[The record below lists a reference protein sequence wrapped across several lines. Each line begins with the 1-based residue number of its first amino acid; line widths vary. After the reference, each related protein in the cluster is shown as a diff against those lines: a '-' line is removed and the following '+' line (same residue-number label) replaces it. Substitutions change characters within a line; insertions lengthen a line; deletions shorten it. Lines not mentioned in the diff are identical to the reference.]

1 MIIPSFL
8 NEIINHGALGA
19 TIGIILFCYIQ
30 EDAGLILSATLASTG
45 VVPPFYAWAGAFFG
59 ICTGD
64 LTIYFIARILR
75 KPMGNIQFNSDAAI
89 TNKELFMC
97 RFVPGLRTVA
107 YAWCGINRMPIWRFG
122 QVIFWSG
129 IVWTGTVFS
138 LIYWVG
144 VQLGDLPVYWKL
156 LPVVLVIGLIL
167 WWRRH
172 WHPAFLNKKDTE
184 EVKEIISDGEDIV
197 LPIHKQNNLAKNEQK
212 E

>member
-1 MIIPSFL
+1 MIIPSFI

-19 TIGIILFCYIQ
+19 TIGIIFFCYIQ

-64 LTIYFIARILR
+64 LTIYLIARILR

-144 VQLGDLPVYWKL
+144 VQLGDLPIYWKL

-172 WHPAFLNKKDTE
+172 WHPAFLNKKTDEDVQKTINDNTD
-184 EVKEIISDGEDIV
+184 II
-197 LPIHKQNNLAKNEQK
+197 LPPHEQNLAKNETK